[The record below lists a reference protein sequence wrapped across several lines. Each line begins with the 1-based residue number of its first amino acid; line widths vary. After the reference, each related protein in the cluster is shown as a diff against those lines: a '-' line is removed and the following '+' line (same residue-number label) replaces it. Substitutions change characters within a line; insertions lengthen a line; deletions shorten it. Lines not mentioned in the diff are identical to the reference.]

1 VAEMMPAE
9 LREEIDHSFEI
20 ELVLLFHKISDGRR
34 IQDLRVF
41 LNSVKES
48 MCLCLPI
55 KFEHQ
60 EESIAL

>member
-1 VAEMMPAE
+1 MIPAE
-9 LREEIDHSFEI
+9 LREEIDFSFEN
-20 ELVLLFHKISDGRR
+20 ELALLFHKISDGRR

-48 MCLCLPI
+48 MYWCLPI
-55 KFEHQ
+55 KFEPQ